1 MMNKN
6 KIQKSFK
13 RSEAGVTL
21 LELLVSLVVITS
33 VLIPILNFFNS
44 TLRQNNQDREL
55 TKIRFLAEEELERV
69 ISLPYNDA
77 SLDAFGNSTGQTNF
91 FERDKYLIK
100 QTVVLIDP
108 ETGEIPENYPFQKSD
123 DTFLKRITISAAKQ
137 DKLGGQVDLVYLK
150 SP

>member
-1 MMNKN
+1 MM
-6 KIQKSFK
+6 SRYK
-13 RSEAGVTL
+13 RNNAGVTL
-21 LELLVSLVVITS
+21 TELLVSLVVIAT

-69 ISLPYNDA
+69 ISLPYDDP
-77 SLDAFGNSTGQTNF
+77 SLDAFGSSTGQTAF

-100 QTVVLIDP
+100 QNVVLIDP
-108 ETGEIPENYPFQKSD
+108 ETGEIPERYPFHKAD
-123 DTFLKRITISAAKQ
+123 DTFLKRVIISAAKQ

>member
-1 MMNKN
+1 MMNSD
-6 KIQKSFK
+6 KIKSFK
-13 RSEAGVTL
+13 RNDRGVTL

-69 ISLPYNDA
+69 VSLSYSDP
-77 SLDAFGNSTGQTNF
+77 SLEAFGNSTGQTTF
-91 FERDKYLIK
+91 FEHDKYLIK
-100 QTVVLIDP
+100 QNVVLIDP
-108 ETGEIPENYPFQKSD
+108 ETGEIPESYPYQKSD
-123 DTFLKRITISAAKQ
+123 DTFLKRITISTAKQ

>member
-1 MMNKN
+1 MKNLRYIRDNK
-6 KIQKSFK
+6 
-13 RSEAGVTL
+13 GVTL
-21 LELLVSLVVITS
+21 IELLVSLVVITS

-69 ISLPYNDA
+69 VSLPYDDS
-77 SLDAFGNSTGQTNF
+77 SLDAFGSSLGQTAF
-91 FERDKYLIK
+91 FEHDKYLVK

-108 ETGEIPENYPFQKSD
+108 ETGEIPEQYPFQKSD